1 MSYFGIAI
9 FCTGIF
15 IIQFIL
21 SFILGELDLD
31 SDIDLD
37 SDGDIDFSLSDVLSF
52 KGLCHFGIGFGWT
65 MWFSKGENQ
74 FISACIAV
82 LVGIIFM
89 FVLYGIYVLAYK
101 LEHKVTPEE
110 GEDLVGRK
118 VTIYLK
124 LKEGNLYTASVTKNS
139 SYQEITVESIG
150 GKDYKPGEQTN
161 IVKYENGIYYIL

>member
-1 MSYFGIAI
+1 
-9 FCTGIF
+9 
-15 IIQFIL
+15 
-21 SFILGELDLD
+21 
-31 SDIDLD
+31 
-37 SDGDIDFSLSDVLSF
+37 
-52 KGLCHFGIGFGWT
+52 
-65 MWFSKGENQ
+65 
-74 FISACIAV
+74 
-82 LVGIIFM
+82 M
-89 FVLYGIYVLAYK
+89 FVLYGVYILAYK

-150 GKDYKPGEQTN
+150 GKDYQPGEQTT

>member
-1 MSYFGIAI
+1 M
-9 FCTGIF
+9 
-15 IIQFIL
+15 
-21 SFILGELDLD
+21 GELDLD

-37 SDGDIDFSLSDVLSF
+37 ADGDIDFSLSDVLSF

-89 FVLYGIYVLAYK
+89 FVLYGVYILAYK

-118 VTIYLK
+118 VNFGRL
-124 LKEGNLYTASVTKNS
+124 
-139 SYQEITVESIG
+139 SILA
-150 GKDYKPGEQTN
+150 E
-161 IVKYENGIYYIL
+161 YIQNPN